1 MQRRGLIVFVILNVF
16 ISLGVAFAVISFFSP
31 QTQPPSEVQVI
42 TVEIRVT
49 NTRAPTQT
57 PWIITVT
64 PESPVVAQLPTG
76 LFETPVLADGSP
88 LPTIDATIIGSS
100 LSLQGTATALPQGC
114 ILHTIKDG
122 DTPFGIAE
130 EYGTDGFKLMEVNGL
145 DDTAA
150 AALQIG
156 DTLIVPL
163 EGCSLTAADVVRV
176 AAEEPTE
183 EPTEE
188 ATVIAEI
195 TDEAGAV
202 LTDEAGAPLQETP
215 TPRPSPTLTL
225 PPTAANASV
234 SILQVIEPG
243 DVTAEAVEIQNTGA
257 TVNIAGWTLS
267 DADGNTFTFPEQ
279 LLFSNARLTVS
290 TRTGANTPLVLF
302 WNRDD
307 AVWQPG
313 DVVTLRDKNGAVQST
328 FRVPTPVDLE

>member
-16 ISLGVAFAVISFFSP
+16 ISLGVAFAVISVFTP
-31 QTQPPSEVQVI
+31 QSQPSSEVRVI

-64 PESPVVAQLPTG
+64 PERPVAQLPTG
-76 LFETPVLADGSP
+76 LFGTFEAGGTPF
-88 LPTIDATIIGSS
+88 PTFDVTVIESS
-100 LSLQGTATALPQGC
+100 LSLQGTATALPPGC
-114 ILHTIKDG
+114 ILHTIKEG

-130 EYGTDGFKLMEVNGL
+130 QYGADGFALMEVNSL
-145 DDTAA
+145 DDAAA

-163 EGCSLTAADVVRV
+163 EGCSLTAADVGRV
-176 AAEEPTE
+176 AAAESDEEPS
-183 EPTEE
+183 EE
-188 ATVIAEI
+188 ATVLLEV

-202 LTDEAGAPLQETP
+202 ITDEAGAPLRQTP

-234 SILQVIEPG
+234 SILQVVEPG
-243 DVTAEAVEIQNTGA
+243 DITAEAVEIQNTGA
-257 TVNIAGWTLS
+257 TVNVAGWTLS

-302 WNRDD
+302 WNRDQ

-313 DVVTLRDKNGAVQST
+313 DVVTLRDRNGAVQST